1 MNKFFFK
8 MPHILSVLNTGA
20 HLCTVQFSPSAGYC
34 VLSNSTRIMKEKN
47 LLQFSHMVHVLVFS
61 KKKV

>member
-1 MNKFFFK
+1 
-8 MPHILSVLNTGA
+8 MPHILCVLNTGA
-20 HLCTVQFSPSAGYC
+20 YLCTEQFSPSAGYC
-34 VLSNSTRIMKEKN
+34 VLSDSTWIMKEKN